1 MFTLSTSTRF
11 AVAFGVL
18 LAVSVPQTAHAY
30 LDPGTGSVILQV
42 VAAGVLGA
50 LFTFKS
56 YIRTAKSAILRM
68 LGRDKSIAE

>member
-1 MFTLSTSTRF
+1 MFTLSKSSRL
-11 AVAFGVL
+11 AVGLGVL
-18 LAVSVPQTAHAY
+18 LAASAPQDAHAY

-56 YIRTAKSAILRM
+56 YIRSAQSSILRL
-68 LGRDKSIAE
+68 LGREKNVAE

>member
-1 MFTLSTSTRF
+1 MFTLSKCSRL
-11 AVAFGVL
+11 AVGLGVL
-18 LAVSVPQTAHAY
+18 LAAGVPQDAHAY

-56 YIRTAKSAILRM
+56 YIRTAKSTILRM
-68 LGRDKSIAE
+68 LGREKNVAE

>member
-1 MFTLSTSTRF
+1 MLTLSKSSRS
-11 AVAFGVL
+11 AVGLGVL
-18 LAVSVPQTAHAY
+18 LAVTVPQEAHAY

-56 YIRTAKSAILRM
+56 YIRAAKSAVLRM
-68 LGRDKSIAE
+68 LGRDKSVAE